1 MLVVPYQA
9 HQLGTMFLL
18 RQQMETVRPREDFVG

>member
-9 HQLGTMFLL
+9 RQLGTMFLL
-18 RQQMETVRPREDFVG
+18 RQQMETVRLQEDSVG